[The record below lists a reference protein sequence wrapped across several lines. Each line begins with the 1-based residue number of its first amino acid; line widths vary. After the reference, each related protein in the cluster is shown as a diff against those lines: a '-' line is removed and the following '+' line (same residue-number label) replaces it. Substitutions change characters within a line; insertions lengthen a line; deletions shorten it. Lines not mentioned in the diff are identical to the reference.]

1 MEHTLRDSL
10 ALASLSTEL
19 DTLLRQRARRQRLAK
34 KEQLFY
40 RGSTPDAL
48 FCVEAGI
55 VRLCVT
61 GSNGREAVLGLVTP
75 GHWFG
80 EASIFTGEARGHDA
94 IAVVESELL
103 AVPTMALHELVD
115 HRPDYLL
122 QFLRLM
128 GLRYKSTLERM
139 DGSILQPLPVRLA
152 RKLLEVYRVK
162 ALLPGAAPKVVLHL
176 SQEDLGHMLGVSR
189 QSINKVLKQWEEQGV
204 VEVSYR
210 SLILLEPQILEA
222 LA

>member
-1 MEHTLRDSL
+1 MRDDL
-10 ALASLSTEL
+10 TPASLGTLSVEL
-19 DTLLRQRARRQRLAK
+19 VAHLRQSARRQRLAK
-34 KEQLFY
+34 KEWLFS

-48 FCVEAGI
+48 FCVEAGV

-61 GSNGREAVLGLVTP
+61 SPSGREAVLGLVTP

-94 IAVVESELL
+94 VAVVDSELL
-103 AVPTMALHELVD
+103 VVPAAVLHELVD

-128 GLRYKSTLERM
+128 GLRYKWILDRM
-139 DGSILQPLPVRLA
+139 DSTVLLPLSARLA
-152 RKLLEVYRVK
+152 RKLLEAYR
-162 ALLPGAAPKVVLHL
+162 LESPMPGASSKVVLQL

-210 SLILLEPQILEA
+210 SLVLLEPQMLET
-222 LA
+222 LI